1 MTHLTSSVCR
11 TRHPKLT
18 AKAAP
23 AMKALV
29 TRVLIIVHYITTEAG
44 NVCRTESF
52 DAVWLA
58 GQSLEIE
65 AAYLNKRLADL
76 NWNEDLSRYVL

>member
-23 AMKALV
+23 AMKAPV
-29 TRVLIIVHYITTEAG
+29 TRVLIIVHYITTEG
-44 NVCRTESF
+44 RE
-52 DAVWLA
+52 
-58 GQSLEIE
+58 
-65 AAYLNKRLADL
+65 RLQD
-76 NWNEDLSRYVL
+76 